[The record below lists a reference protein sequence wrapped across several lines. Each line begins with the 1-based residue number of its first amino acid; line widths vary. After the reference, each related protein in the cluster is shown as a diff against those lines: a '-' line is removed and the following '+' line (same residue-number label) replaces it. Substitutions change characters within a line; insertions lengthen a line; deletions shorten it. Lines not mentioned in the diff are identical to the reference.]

1 MHGRAQPVAA
11 RDNEARTS
19 GGKLSGNQKHT
30 EQRNPAESPD
40 PERSTAAVTPTELA
54 ARMSSHLSTIV
65 ESSQDAIFSRS
76 VDGTILSWNAGAER
90 LYGYKAAEVVGRD
103 VNFMIPKARAH
114 EPGDNWD
121 SLRRGEIVPP
131 YETVRLAKDGQEL
144 HVSLSLSPLKNDAG
158 ELEGA
163 LIIVRDITPL
173 KRIEEALRR
182 SENRLR
188 AIIELEPECVAI
200 VSAEGDVMEL
210 NRSGLDML
218 EVQSVAEI
226 RHHGLL
232 NFIAPAHREAFLGL
246 QRVVLEGG
254 RGELEFDIVGRKGT
268 RRSVH
273 TCAVPF
279 AEAGVDRPA
288 MLAITRDATERRR
301 AEQALRESEAEM
313 RLLADSVPAL
323 ICYFDADL
331 RCRYANR
338 HYAEFF
344 GYEMHEIVGRTFR
357 EIGGDEVYERLKAH
371 FDEALGGKPTGYER
385 SVEGSDGVVRYIDV
399 KLYPRVSARGHVEGF
414 YAAGIDVTERKSA
427 DEARANLAAIVQCS
441 NDAIISR
448 SLEGH
453 ITSWNKGA
461 ERMFGYTWREA
472 IGRHVAFLLPPGEVA
487 HTEENNEIILRGEAT
502 AAHEERRVAKDGRLI
517 DVMISHSPLRN
528 DVGAVTGASVIF
540 HDVTAMK
547 HAQAALRESEERFR
561 AAFDQASVGMAL
573 RSIDARRPRWLKVNQ
588 KLCDMFGYTREE
600 LLKRDAYD
608 LTPPEDLPAARE
620 YSERLE
626 RGEIASYVRE
636 KRYVRKNGE
645 VIWVSLSLS
654 VVRDAADR
662 PSYIVSVIDDISE
675 RKRAEEQL
683 VLASEAIAA
692 TAEGI
697 LITDSSRRIV
707 SVNKAFTR
715 ITGYESHEVIG
726 GTPDMLST
734 GRHDGEL
741 HGRIWEELER
751 SGHWQGEI
759 WNRRKNGEAYA
770 ELMTIS
776 AVKNTVGHVT
786 HYVGVFNDIS
796 PLKEYEAR
804 LEYLAHH
811 DALTGLPTRALL
823 RDRVEVAIAHA
834 AREGAHLAL
843 LFVDLDRFKLINDS
857 MGHEVGDQLLQAVSL
872 RLKETLRESDT
883 VSRHG
888 GDEFLVLLPSLAS
901 VQDAGRVAEKL
912 IEQVAMPYELDDHE
926 LIITTSVGIAVY
938 PENGKDL
945 DVLLRNAD
953 AAMYAAKQAGRHRYQ
968 YYSESMNAQA
978 ADRLMLEHEL
988 RHALERGELHA
999 VYQPQVNLA
1008 SGQVVGVEALMRWT
1022 HPRLGAVS
1030 PGRFIP
1036 VAEECGQIVALGEWM
1051 MREACRQRADWQ
1063 RRNLMNAAVAV
1074 NVSAIQLRQPN
1085 FVTLVQSILEETG
1098 LDPTHLELEVTES
1111 LLMQGTDA
1119 MIGRLHELHRLGVRL
1134 ALDDFGTGYSSLS
1147 YLRQFPLDRM
1157 KIDQCFVRDLPHND
1171 DAAVIT
1177 EAIATLG
1184 RALGLRVIAEGVET
1198 EHQAEFLRDT
1208 WCQDAQGYLYCKPLP
1223 PAAFET
1229 WLRREHA
1236 VAP

>member
-1 MHGRAQPVAA
+1 MSAH
-11 RDNEARTS
+11 
-19 GGKLSGNQKHT
+19 
-30 EQRNPAESPD
+30 
-40 PERSTAAVTPTELA
+40 LA
-54 ARMSSHLSTIV
+54 TIV
-65 ESSQDAIFSRS
+65 ECSEDAIFSRAL
-76 VDGTILSWNAGAER
+76 DGTILSWNAGAER
-90 LYGYKAAEVVGRD
+90 LYGYEASEIVGTKATG
-103 VNFMIPKARAH
+103 MIPPERAH
-114 EPGDNWD
+114 ELTDDWAR
-121 SLRRGEIVPP
+121 LKRGEPVPP
-131 YETVRLAKDGQEL
+131 YETVRLMRDGAEITVFQ
-144 HVSLSLSPLKNDAG
+144 SLSPLKDAAG
-158 ELEGA
+158 NLEGA
-163 LIIVRDITPL
+163 AVIARDITPFR
-173 KRIEEALRR
+173 RIEEALRR

-188 AIIELEPECVAI
+188 AIIELEPECIAI
-200 VSAEGDVMEL
+200 LDAQGEVMEM

-218 EVQSVAEI
+218 EVQSIEEI
-226 RHHGLL
+226 RQHGLMSFVL
-232 NFIAPAHREAFLGL
+232 PAHREAFMGL
-246 QRVVLEGG
+246 HRTVMAGQ
-254 RGELEFDIVGRKGT
+254 RGELEYDIAGRNGT

-279 AEAGVDRPA
+279 PESVGDRPA
-288 MLAITRDATERRR
+288 MLALTRDDTDRKR

-323 ICYFDADL
+323 ICYLDAGL

-344 GYEMHEIVGRTFR
+344 GYEMHEIPGKHLR
-357 EIGGDEVYERLKAH
+357 EIAGDEIYEQLRPR
-371 FDEALGGKPTGYER
+371 FEEALDGKPTSYER
-385 SVEGSDGVVRYIDV
+385 SVNCVDGEVRYIDV
-399 KLYPRVSARGHVEGF
+399 KLYPRVSALGKVHGV
-414 YAAGIDVTERKSA
+414 YAAGIDITERKSA

-448 SLEGH
+448 SLDGY
-453 ITSWNKGA
+453 ITSWNRGA

-472 IGRHVAFLLPPGEVA
+472 IGQHVGFLLPLGEIA
-487 HTEENNEIILRGEAT
+487 HTRQNNEIILRGEAT
-502 AAHEERRVAKDGRLI
+502 PAHEERRLAKDGRVI
-517 DVMISHSPLRN
+517 DVMISHSPMRN
-528 DVGAVTGASVIF
+528 DVGEVTGASVIF
-540 HDVTAMK
+540 HDLTAMRQ
-547 HAQAALRESEERFR
+547 AEAALRESEERFR

-573 RSIDARRPRWLKVNQ
+573 RSIDADSPRWLRVNQ
-588 KLCDMFGYTREE
+588 KLCDMLGYTREE
-600 LLKRDAYD
+600 LLELDAYA
-608 LTPPEDLPAARE
+608 LTPVEDIAVARS
-620 YSERLE
+620 YSERLA
-626 RGEIASYVRE
+626 RGELASYVRE
-636 KRYVRKNGE
+636 KRYVRRNGD

-654 VVRDAADR
+654 VVRDASNEPA
-662 PSYIVSVIDDISE
+662 YIVSVIEDITE

-697 LITDSSRRIV
+697 LITDANRRIV
-707 SVNKAFTR
+707 SVNRAFTR
-715 ITGYESHEVIG
+715 ITGYEAHEVVG
-726 GTPDMLST
+726 ATPEMLST
-734 GRHDGEL
+734 GRHDEGLHAEIWDEL
-741 HGRIWEELER
+741 AR

-776 AVKNTVGHVT
+776 AVKNAEDRIT

-811 DALTGLPTRALL
+811 DALTGLPTRPLL

-834 AREGAHLAL
+834 AREDTHHAL
-843 LFVDLDRFKLINDS
+843 LFVDLDRYKLINDS

-872 RLKETLRESDT
+872 RLKDILRESDT

-888 GDEFLVLLPSLAS
+888 GDEFLVLLPLLHSI
-901 VQDAGRVAEKL
+901 QDAGRVAEKI
-912 IEQVAMPYELDDHE
+912 IEQLGQPYELDDHE
-926 LIITTSVGIAVY
+926 VIITGSIGIAVY

-945 DVLLRNAD
+945 DLLLRNAD
-953 AAMYAAKQAGRHRYQ
+953 AAMYAAKQAGRNRYQ

-988 RHALERGELHA
+988 RHALDRGELHA

-1008 SGQVVGVEALMRWT
+1008 SGQVVGVEALMRWN
-1022 HPRLGAVS
+1022 HPRLGMVS
-1030 PGRFIP
+1030 PARFIP
-1036 VAEECGQIVALGEWM
+1036 VAEESGQIVVLGEWM
-1051 MREACRQRADWQ
+1051 MRESCRQRAEWQ
-1063 RRNLMNAAVAV
+1063 RRNLIDAPVAV

-1085 FVTLVQSILEETG
+1085 FVSIVQGILDETG
-1098 LDPTHLELEVTES
+1098 LDAAYLELEVTES

-1119 MIGRLHELHRLGVRL
+1119 MVARLHALHRLGVRI

-1198 EHQAEFLRDT
+1198 EQQAEFLRDT
-1208 WCQDAQGYLYCKPLP
+1208 WCQDAQGYLYCRPLA
-1223 PAAFET
+1223 PAAFEL
-1229 WLRREHA
+1229 WLRREHS
-1236 VAP
+1236 VARPGLYGDQ